1 MHSFQLTGIDHRPF
15 EPLFELDD
23 VRLAQMNIV
32 RRIADASP
40 GFPCR
45 VSLED
50 AAPGEE
56 VLLLNYTHHDVR
68 SPYRGSGPIYVRR
81 GARRCVLPPG
91 VVPEYVTRRQISLR
105 GYDAAGMMVC
115 AEVVQGANVAAA
127 IGRILE
133 DGEVAYIHLHN
144 APQGCFSC
152 QVDRLS

>member
-91 VVPEYVTRRQISLR
+91 VVPGHHPPPDLAARLRR
-105 GYDAAGMMVC
+105 AGMMVC
-115 AEVVQGANVAAA
+115 AKSCRE
-127 IGRILE
+127 RTSLPRSDILD

-144 APQGCFSC
+144 ARRLFLLP
-152 QVDRLS
+152 VDRLS